1 MMVGLDGSVAAENS
15 GRQAWLGILPGID
28 KIHLRSDVRR
38 GLGIMPE
45 YRGLEV

>member
-1 MMVGLDGSVAAENS
+1 MVGSDGSVAAENT
-15 GRQAWLGILPGID
+15 GRPAWLGILPGLD
-28 KIHLRSDVRR
+28 KLHLRRAVRR